1 MIDAS
6 IIVVAHNDEADLI
19 HSVSSALAQ
28 RGVRVETLVVD
39 NDSSDGSCEA
49 VRRVGREEVR
59 LVKSPENVGFA
70 AAMNLGIGLSSGRY
84 VLALNPDCRLAPDF
98 AAILAGR
105 LDRRPD
111 VGSASEGFFA
121 PREPASIKPDGSTRR
136 ASTGRRPG
144 GTSTGARGR
153 RRPAGIWWKRRFS
166 APAARPVSTGARRWS
181 PRES

>member
-1 MIDAS
+1 MIDVS
-6 IIVVAHNDEADLI
+6 IIVVAHDDEADLP
-19 HSVSSALAQ
+19 HSLSSALAQ

-59 LVKSPENVGFA
+59 LVKLPENVGFA
-70 AAMNLGIGLSSGRY
+70 GAMS
-84 VLALNPDCRLAPDF
+84 VP
-98 AAILAGR
+98 
-105 LDRRPD
+105 RP
-111 VGSASEGFFA
+111 EGFFA
-121 PREPASIKPDGSTRR
+121 RRERAFIQPDGSTRR

-144 GTSTGARGR
+144 GTSTGARER